1 MGHFQYVDILQGEI
15 FGEFFKKIKSQ
26 PLPQRK
32 AALRK
37 IKHIFELFSFLGKM
51 ILLNCTNPFIK
62 VKNRTANETAIF
74 VILLYENVRL

>member
-37 IKHIFELFSFLGKM
+37 IKHIFELFSFLGK
-51 ILLNCTNPFIK
+51 NDSF
-62 VKNRTANETAIF
+62 E
-74 VILLYENVRL
+74 LY